1 MQSRF
6 FANAAK
12 QLINHGPQ
20 VIAKPLH
27 LVPFAVKSQV
37 LQRLL
42 SLVLKQQIADEELD
56 FLNQRW
62 VGIEVSDMDLR
73 FEVSF
78 DKQIVIV
85 PNGNAEVVF
94 SGNSKDLL
102 LIAAGKEDPDTLF
115 FQRKLTIE
123 GDTELGLEVKN
134 LLLGVEFDTMPAPLR
149 DSVEKLAELLQFL
162 QRQNPASV

>member
-1 MQSRF
+1 MQSRL
-6 FANAAK
+6 FAHAAK
-12 QLINHGPQ
+12 QLLNHGPQ
-20 VIAKPLH
+20 IVAKPLQ
-27 LVPFAVKSQV
+27 LVPFAVKGQA
-37 LQRLL
+37 LQSML
-42 SLVLKQQIADEELD
+42 SLILKQQIIDEELD
-56 FLNQRW
+56 FLEQRW
-62 VGIEVSDMDLR
+62 VGINITDMDLR

-78 DKQIVIV
+78 DGQICVA
-85 PNGNAEVVF
+85 PSGNAEVVF

-149 DSVEKLAELLQFL
+149 DSIDKLAELLQYL
-162 QRQNPASV
+162 QRQAPINA